1 MLITSYAGEDEVYEK
16 MLFHSLHSWKVFLL
30 CACYNRKHLLLLLNV
45 LIIRCWSPHML
56 DNVVF
61 PCKCFST
68 IFTLERS
75 FSSVHSKNTEIY
87 NSQQY
92 LNHLNHLM
100 WSTRFPFLENVFSQW
115 SHLKHFSAAG
125 ILKRKKYITLTF
137 KKYLNYQGNPL
148 HIKN

>member
-1 MLITSYAGEDEVYEK
+1 MPEK
-16 MLFHSLHSWKVFLL
+16 IMFTRKCISTVFTLERFFVCVHPL
-30 CACYNRKHLLLLLNV
+30 KERNILLLLNV
-45 LIIRCWSPHML
+45 LNIRCWSPHML

-61 PCKCFST
+61 LCKWLST
-68 IFTLERS
+68 VFTLERS
-75 FSSVHSKNTEIY
+75 FSSVHSKKTEIY

-137 KKYLNYQGNPL
+137 KKYLNHQGNPL